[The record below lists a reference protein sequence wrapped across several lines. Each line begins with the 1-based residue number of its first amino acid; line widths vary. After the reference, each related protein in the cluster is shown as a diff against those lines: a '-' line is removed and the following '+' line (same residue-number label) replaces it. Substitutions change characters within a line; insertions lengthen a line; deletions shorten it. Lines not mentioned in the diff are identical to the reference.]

1 MKMLKYV
8 LKIVQLR
15 YEFCST
21 HTQTKALNLDLMTIK
36 SNDAN
41 CFLINKLPLHPPF
54 LLSYE
59 PYLYHSWNDL
69 HTLHLDLSIKT
80 RLQDK

>member
-41 CFLINKLPLHPPF
+41 CFL
-54 LLSYE
+54 
-59 PYLYHSWNDL
+59 
-69 HTLHLDLSIKT
+69 
-80 RLQDK
+80 